1 MGLGSNNQ
9 TQKTFLT
16 VGFGKIRQK
25 TLENKQKVDANTPGA
40 IKRLTQS
47 GAESWALE
55 HDFIEGVIE
64 SIFYK
69 EDAEFGNAFEVTI
82 SDFGEKYQL
91 SFSEESRFWIDF
103 MKKLPNID
111 LSTKVK
117 ITAYDFTDK
126 ENKHKAGIS
135 ILQNNIKITSFY
147 EQKIDDGNWEFLH
160 NYPTSKGVDFKDKD
174 EIKMYFI
181 KVKKFL
187 RSEFYRLDLNNIKAK
202 HSGAKDEIPAGDAP
216 YEDDNDTHDLPW
228 EIL

>member
-1 MGLGSNNQ
+1 MGLGSHNQ

-25 TLENKQKVDANTPGA
+25 SLENKQRVDANTPGA
-40 IKRLTQS
+40 VKRLTQS

-55 HDFIEGVIE
+55 HDYISGLIEN
-64 SIFYK
+64 IFYK
-69 EDAEFGNAFEVTI
+69 EDAEFGNSFEVTI
-82 SDFGEKYQL
+82 SDKGEKYQL

-111 LSTKVK
+111 LLQELK

-135 ILQNNIKITSFY
+135 VIQNDVKITSYY
-147 EQKIDDGNWEFLH
+147 EHKKEDGKWDFLH
-160 NYPTSKGVDFKDKD
+160 GFPSSTGIDFKDKD
-174 EIKMYFI
+174 ELKMYFI

-187 RSEFYRLDLNNIKAK
+187 RGEFNRLFASTFSTKKENKPLDEPEI
-202 HSGAKDEIPAGDAP
+202 HSDF
-216 YEDDNDTHDLPW
+216 DLPGV
-228 EIL
+228 EPDSDLPF